1 MESIKNILTNI
12 DPIQLLY
19 LDKNNID
26 EYLHI
31 SNILYDI
38 YSKKNK
44 LYKFETF
51 ETFEN
56 VYWRGACSDELCT
69 IITDM
74 INKRLNCV

>member
-1 MESIKNILTNI
+1 MESIKKIITGI

-19 LDKNNID
+19 LDRNNVY
-26 EYLHI
+26 EYTHI
-31 SNILYDI
+31 SDILHNI

-56 VYWRGACSDELCT
+56 VYWQGACSDQLCT
-69 IITDM
+69 IITNM
-74 INKRLNCV
+74 INKQLNK

>member
-1 MESIKNILTNI
+1 MESIKNILTTI

-19 LDKNNID
+19 LDKNNVD
-26 EYLHI
+26 EYMYI
-31 SNILYDI
+31 SNILYNI

-56 VYWRGACSDELCT
+56 VYWHGACPDHLCT
-69 IITDM
+69 IITNM
-74 INKRLNCV
+74 INKQLNCL